1 MKLVRD
7 WLFLCFCCAPF
18 CVLSLE
24 LNDFAPNLINS
35 SNLAES
41 STNNK
46 LIVFSLP
53 ESSQSGNVSNTGNI
67 WPCDKV
73 IGTACNNVSKVSSSS
88 VIAQGIK
95 PTAVTAQQ
103 QPVSIAN
110 QGANDQYFNR
120 NGNSFDQNA
129 INNFNITNSNQTTM
143 QAYSPQLNNAT
154 IEDKLK
160 QNIAIPLST
169 GSNSAVSVGAN
180 NVQFNV
186 SY

>member
-7 WLFLCFCCAPF
+7 WLFFCFCCAPF

-24 LNDFAPNLINS
+24 LNDFAPNLIY
-35 SNLAES
+35 SNNQVES
-41 STNNK
+41 LPNNK

-53 ESSQSGNVSNTGNI
+53 ESSHTHNVSNTGNI
-67 WPCDKV
+67 LPCDKV
-73 IGTACNNVSKVSSSS
+73 IDPACNGNKASSSA
-88 VIAQGIK
+88 VVAQGVK
-95 PTAVTAQQ
+95 PTIVTAQQ
-103 QPVSIAN
+103 PVSMAN

-154 IEDKLK
+154 LEDKLK

-169 GSNSAVSVGAN
+169 GSNIAVSVGTN

>member
-7 WLFLCFCCAPF
+7 WLLLCFCCAPF

-35 SNLAES
+35 NNQVES
-41 STNNK
+41 SPNNK

-53 ESSQSGNVSNTGNI
+53 ESSQTHNVSNTGSI
-67 WPCDKV
+67 LPCGEV
-73 IGTACNNVSKVSSSS
+73 IGAACNVSKVSSSA
-88 VIAQGIK
+88 VIAQRVK
-95 PTAVTAQQ
+95 PTAVTVQQ
-103 QPVSIAN
+103 QPVSMAN

-120 NGNSFDQNA
+120 NGNNFDQNA